1 MINQT
6 FILYEKF
13 FRNRILLL
21 AKIYLINF
29 DNVKAENNFDEFD
42 AFNEDGTINVIVEI
56 PAGTIEQWEIDKVDK
71 IIKKEIR
78 DGKFKTID
86 YLAYPFN
93 YGFIPKTIKLT
104 NQKQKEVDYLDVIV
118 IGPMAKRGST
128 IKAKPIGSMIFSESD
143 KLSTKIIALSL
154 NETSLSKMNS
164 IKQIKKRYI
173 GLIDI
178 IKIWLQNYKG
188 EISEF
193 KAETSKKRTIEHIKR
208 SNKEFKILKNK

>member
-1 MINQT
+1 M
-6 FILYEKF
+6 
-13 FRNRILLL
+13 

-104 NQKQKEVDYLDVIV
+104 NQKQKE
-118 IGPMAKRGST
+118 
-128 IKAKPIGSMIFSESD
+128 
-143 KLSTKIIALSL
+143 
-154 NETSLSKMNS
+154 
-164 IKQIKKRYI
+164 
-173 GLIDI
+173 
-178 IKIWLQNYKG
+178 
-188 EISEF
+188 
-193 KAETSKKRTIEHIKR
+193 
-208 SNKEFKILKNK
+208 

>member
-1 MINQT
+1 MKN
-6 FILYEKF
+6 F
-13 FRNRILLL
+13 FVIGFLLL

-104 NQKQKEVDYLDVIV
+104 NQKQKELDYLDVIV